1 MRFLTRSNS
10 YRLPLSHLTSPHMID
25 SHREERIISQT
36 TRPSK
41 SKLLIQRRFQMTS
54 KNPPNARFLSSHPSS
69 SSARNNGGNQ
79 PKRTHTAKGA
89 LPNAGFTRKHL
100 VRNDVFLF
108 RVWRLF
114 PPQVPV
120 SFPEGIASL
129 ARDQRNLGSY
139 FSVSAFLQ
147 RLSFLSRGQGG
158 WEVKKRKVTWTS
170 LSESGNGARSGNTQS
185 RNRNRIMTVPFST
198 PRRARKR
205 GVVVFLLDQ

>member
-79 PKRTHTAKGA
+79 PKRTHTAEGA
-89 LPNAGFTRKHL
+89 LPNVGFTRKHL

-108 RVWRLF
+108 RVWRPF
-114 PPQVPV
+114 PSPQVPV

-129 ARDQRNLGSY
+129 ARDQRNLGRY

-147 RLSFLSRGQGG
+147 RLSFFFVRAKRMGSQ
-158 WEVKKRKVTWTS
+158 KRKSNIDV
-170 LSESGNGARSGNTQS
+170 LE
-185 RNRNRIMTVPFST
+185 
-198 PRRARKR
+198 
-205 GVVVFLLDQ
+205 